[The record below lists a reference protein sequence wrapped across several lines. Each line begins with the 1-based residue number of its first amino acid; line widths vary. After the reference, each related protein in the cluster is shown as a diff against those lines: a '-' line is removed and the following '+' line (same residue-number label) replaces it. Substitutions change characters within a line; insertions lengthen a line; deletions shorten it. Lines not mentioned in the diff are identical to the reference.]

1 MSYEPGAEVPH
12 AEDDDLES
20 ESIPAAMEG
29 NDRDKRDPLESE
41 TLREM
46 GSVVDNVPDQSPDET
61 VHSVR

>member
-1 MSYEPGAEVPH
+1 MPH

-29 NDRDKRDPLESE
+29 NDLDNRDPLESE

-46 GSVVDNVPDQSPDET
+46 GSGVDNVTDQSPDET
-61 VHSVR
+61 VRGIP